1 MNRKGADYTRSPM
14 TLNIVAKSLNL
25 LSNVAAKV
33 EVSKQ
38 SLNYELTPYSLG
50 LSKKVQSL
58 SSMNNFEKMDDQTL
72 MKLRVET
79 GAINALLSEL
89 EASGT
94 YISVSKILREVPLLQ
109 KFSQLLTTTLVTEMG

>member
-58 SSMNNFEKMDDQTL
+58 SSMNIFKMDDQTL